1 MGLLSTLLKG
11 AGTLSGQAVKQ
22 PGLAIGSGISNIWKA
37 LSAGVS
43 GKGVKEGARV
53 LGKNIK
59 SGAGTA
65 SESSMSYF
73 DDFANVFRGASK
85 SGRSLSGLA
94 SGAGWLGSKSAHLGG
109 KVMSGLTY
117 KPVAIP
123 LVVGAFGIGAVRGG
137 AGASIDRSNER
148 TMANASRGMAAN
160 NLGTDGLTLALSRR
174 RHR

>member
-1 MGLLSTLLKG
+1 MGLLSSFLRG

-37 LSAGVS
+37 LSSDVS

-59 SGAGTA
+59 KGAGEA
-65 SESSMSYF
+65 SESTMSYF
-73 DDFANVFRGASK
+73 NDFASVFRGASK
-85 SGRSLSGLA
+85 SGRALSGLG
-94 SGAGWLGSKSAHLGG
+94 SGASWLGSKSAHLGG

-117 KPVAIP
+117 GYVPHA
-123 LVVGAFGIGAVRGG
+123 LTVGLLGVGVVRGA